1 MSLPNILGKEFEC
14 INKILSKLPS
24 VGVGDDC
31 AVLGSGAKKLV
42 ISTDSFIENVHFD
55 LTYFSLKEVGNRC
68 AEAAI
73 SDIAAMGAKPLYLL
87 LAISA
92 PCTKKIEP
100 LVDGIKLSLIKH
112 KIKII
117 GGDTTK
123 SKKIMINITVIGES
137 NNPIKRSGAKKED
150 LVFITSY
157 TGLSD
162 AGLYTIK
169 NKINGFRILKEAHKK
184 PKAKVKEG
192 LEISKIATSMIDI
205 SDSLAS
211 ELYHIAHAGKCS
223 IKISSIPVYKEIKKL
238 AKYIGVDPT
247 KFTLYGGEDY
257 QLLYTTN
264 KKNKNK
270 ATGFCIG
277 EVIKSTN
284 SPAVFIQQ
292 GKKLLKINPKKGFLH
307 F

>member
-14 INKILSKLPS
+14 INKIVSKLPS

-31 AVLGSGAKKLV
+31 AVIESGAKKLV
-42 ISTDSFIENVHFD
+42 ISTDSFIQDVHFG
-55 LTYFSLKEVGNRC
+55 LAYFSLKEVGNRC

-87 LAISA
+87 LAIST
-92 PCTKKIEP
+92 PCIKKIKP
-100 LVDGIKLSLIKH
+100 ITDGIKLSLTKH
-112 KIKII
+112 KMKII

-137 NNPIKRSGAKKED
+137 KNPIRRSGAKKGD
-150 LVFITSY
+150 LIFITSY

-162 AGLYTIK
+162 AGLYIIK
-169 NKINGFRILKEAHKK
+169 NKINGFNTLKEAHKK
-184 PKAKVKEG
+184 PKAKIKEG

-211 ELYHIAHAGKCS
+211 ELYHIAHASKCS
-223 IKISSIPVYKEIKKL
+223 IKVKSIPIHKGIKKL
-238 AKYIGVDPT
+238 ANHIRVSPA

-264 KKNKNK
+264 RKNKNK

-277 EVIKSTN
+277 EIIKSTN
-284 SPAVFIQQ
+284 DPVVFIQQ